1 MLGILPDRFL
11 EMNPL
16 WSPDGQHIAFDVVDA
31 RQQACLPCVVTSKGE
46 LVGFFVRSEE
56 QEGSNSQ
63 HPIRVVSAFTDNVAQ
78 PPWRVL
84 GWVTADRLAIVESL
98 LVLTRHAD
106 TNTYCGSSANSC
118 TGAYWEPLG

>member
-1 MLGILPDRFL
+1 
-11 EMNPL
+11 MNPL

-63 HPIRVVSAFTDNVAQ
+63 HPIRVVSAFPDNVAQ

-84 GWVTADRLAIVESL
+84 GWVSADRLAIVESL

-106 TNTYCGSSANSC
+106 TNALLRQQRKLLHRGIL
-118 TGAYWEPLG
+118 GAVGVKHALH

>member
-1 MLGILPDRFL
+1 M
-11 EMNPL
+11 
-16 WSPDGQHIAFDVVDA
+16 
-31 RQQACLPCVVTSKGE
+31 VTSKGE
-46 LVGFFVRSEE
+46 LVGFFVRLEE
-56 QEGSNSQ
+56 EEGSNSQ
-63 HPIRVVSAFTDNVAQ
+63 HPIRVVSAFPDNVAQ

-118 TGAYWEPLG
+118 TGVYCEPLG